1 MNNYYFEK
9 YQELSNDHLELLNH
23 VEEIKNRNK
32 ELESKNSQNLS
43 KNTEMKKLEEQFN
56 LMAIKNN
63 EVKLCQDQ
71 EDSLNIPNNWRN
83 IDSGNKILFEKKEKI
98 DLKKIKRV
106 FYYENEQDTEVCCLH
121 YNNKYF
127 SKSKNILSLYYE
139 CNVKKCNVRGTIKT
153 FYKNGEQKNIIEIQN
168 RHSHNT
174 NLNFELQTIP
184 EMDLLDNLAKEN
196 NSLEN
201 IYLKFM
207 DSQIRKIRKSSAIL
221 LGSRDD
227 IKKYILEFR
236 KQLNFDVEKKI
247 MEDKFSKT
255 EMGFPFIRMY
265 LQGDFPMIIMATN
278 NQLLNLGNN
287 QQIYVDG
294 TYLAC
299 SQGYH
304 CLMTIMTYDFQTQIY
319 IPCVWGILSDEKA
332 STQLFFYNYI
342 KKLLKMEINKNFMWN
357 PPIITTDFSLANI
370 NSIKTSFPKS
380 SIHGCHFHFLQAIRR
395 KLLTLGL
402 NENFRNKIQSRITKY
417 MNKST
422 DYIRSDVNKWIN
434 NLKQKITKIKIP
446 KKKKK
451 VILKK

>member
-1 MNNYYFEK
+1 
-9 YQELSNDHLELLNH
+9 
-23 VEEIKNRNK
+23 
-32 ELESKNSQNLS
+32 
-43 KNTEMKKLEEQFN
+43 MKKLEEQFN

-63 EVKLCQDQ
+63 EVKLYQDQ

-83 IDSGNKILFEKKEKI
+83 IDSGNKILFEKREKI
-98 DLKKIKRV
+98 DIKRIKRV
-106 FYYENEQDTEVCCLH
+106 FYYENEQDTEVFCLH

-139 CNVKKCNVRGTIKT
+139 
-153 FYKNGEQKNIIEIQN
+153 F
-168 RHSHNT
+168 
-174 NLNFELQTIP
+174 NFELQTIP
-184 EMDLLDNLAKEN
+184 EMDLLDKLAKET

-207 DSQIRKIRKSSAIL
+207 DSQIRKISKSSAIL

-236 KQLNFDVEKKI
+236 KQLNFVFEKKI

-299 SQGYH
+299 IQGYH

-342 KKLLKMEINKNFMWN
+342 KKLLKMEINKNFLWN
-357 PPIITTDFSLANI
+357 PPIITTYFSLTNI

-402 NENFRNKIQSRITKY
+402 NENF
-417 MNKST
+417 
-422 DYIRSDVNKWIN
+422 
-434 NLKQKITKIKIP
+434 
-446 KKKKK
+446 
-451 VILKK
+451 

>member
-1 MNNYYFEK
+1 MT
-9 YQELSNDHLELLNH
+9 L
-23 VEEIKNRNK
+23 
-32 ELESKNSQNLS
+32 
-43 KNTEMKKLEEQFN
+43 
-56 LMAIKNN
+56 
-63 EVKLCQDQ
+63 
-71 EDSLNIPNNWRN
+71 
-83 IDSGNKILFEKKEKI
+83 
-98 DLKKIKRV
+98 
-106 FYYENEQDTEVCCLH
+106 
-121 YNNKYF
+121 
-127 SKSKNILSLYYE
+127 
-139 CNVKKCNVRGTIKT
+139 
-153 FYKNGEQKNIIEIQN
+153 
-168 RHSHNT
+168 
-174 NLNFELQTIP
+174 
-184 EMDLLDNLAKEN
+184 
-196 NSLEN
+196 
-201 IYLKFM
+201 
-207 DSQIRKIRKSSAIL
+207 
-221 LGSRDD
+221 
-227 IKKYILEFR
+227 KKYILEFR

-319 IPCVWGILSDEKA
+319 IPCVWSILSDEKA

-342 KKLLKMEINKNFMWN
+342 KKLLKIEINKNFLWN

-380 SIHGCHFHFLQAIRR
+380 SIQDYHFHFLQAIQR

-417 MNKST
+417 LNKST

-446 KKKKK
+446 KKKKSNFKK
-451 VILKK
+451 VKKSKKTQKCEFSKMGITNYRQS